1 MTRRSNRTLLYYIR
15 FSTHIMCRDK
25 CAYLRLSVFF
35 FFFKHVFSGYMLVY
49 TNMVFDSM
57 HVQ

>member
-35 FFFKHVFSGYMLVY
+35 FF
-49 TNMVFDSM
+49 
-57 HVQ
+57 